1 MSDPITDQTVCLLEI
16 DPATFVPLDALYD
29 DLFLQG
35 LMAWIDVDFYEA
47 LLRTD
52 ERFEVL
58 SGLDELLFGEDIDTW
73 NDLNVLGFLSGPW
86 VRLRKRAISSE
97 LVLHDLLHYLQDM
110 NETLEVT
117 WQYLP
122 TGPGADEARR
132 DLLNMLMWGDL
143 LERQIR
149 EALRRETNES

>member
-1 MSDPITDQTVCLLEI
+1 MSDPITDQTVYLLEL
-16 DPATFVPLDALYD
+16 DPAIFVPLETLYD
-29 DLFLQG
+29 VLFEQG
-35 LMAWIDVDFYEA
+35 LMAWIDVEMYRR
-47 LLRTD
+47 LLSAD

-58 SGLDELLFGEDIDTW
+58 GGLDELLFGEDIDTW
-73 NDLNVLGFLSGPW
+73 NDLNVLDFLSGPW
-86 VRLRKRAISSE
+86 VRLRKRVISSE
-97 LVLHDLLHYLQDM
+97 LVLYDLLQYLQDM

-122 TGPGADEARR
+122 EGPDSKEARR

-149 EALRRETNES
+149 EALTRETDES